1 MDYTKNEKLHNESL
15 KTNTN
20 NNEIYNKWADSYD
33 NYVKSK
39 KYTGPKELVDKLFNI
54 IISNKIEKSKK
65 INILDFGCG
74 TGLIGE
80 EIKRRMMIVSLDG
93 IDISEHM
100 IIKCSNKK
108 CYNKIFNIDI
118 SKDSLKKEYL
128 NKYDYII
135 SSGVFLEGHVDF
147 SIISILLNYL
157 KHYGLF
163 LITIRKSYIKNN
175 YEHFKEYILNNKRI
189 YLKKIMRINYLENIE
204 CDLYILQKIN

>member
-1 MDYTKNEKLHNESL
+1 MDYTKNETLHNESL
-15 KTNTN
+15 KNNTN
-20 NNEIYNKWADSYD
+20 NNEIYNNWADSYD

-39 KYTGPKELVDKLFNI
+39 KYTGPKELVDKLYNI
-54 IISNKIEKSKK
+54 IMSNKIENYKK

-100 IIKCSNKK
+100 IIKCLNKN

-147 SIISILLNYL
+147 SFISILLNYI
-157 KHYGLF
+157 KKSGLL
-163 LITIRKSYIKNN
+163 LITIRKSFITNN

-204 CDLYILQKIN
+204 CELYILQKL